1 MSDSHPSPSCASDI
15 CRSPNDEEREEVCN
29 MIQQVHNL
37 ILQSDECAVDA
48 GLAERHL
55 SRLHGAAALFLKA
68 PVQVQLISRANEVGG
83 LQHFVLGREVQG
95 LVDQLQDDQQGV
107 KEKGYGCLTNT
118 LELRRPG
125 VSFVHPRSPSPIG
138 DFNALPGSRSQ
149 TASPCFL
156 TETALTNP
164 RLHGPSSPDG
174 DMDSDEE
181 STRGQESSLDVSLA
195 KRKTFPQESSSEG
208 PLVKKSKPFCKR
220 PVFYAPNQ
228 KNLALWVKSVAP
240 GRLWPNV
247 RQQSAL
253 LPAGRPLAENF
264 RRHLGPSSGLFPAG
278 RPLKEHT
285 CQSLASFSRVPLEGP
300 VAEDPRRLHRPSVPP
315 PQRDFKSSTFSG
327 TLAHSR
333 RSTYPRL
340 SSANPRPS
348 VFNSQPPVNRPPPP
362 PPSSQDASAA
372 PWLIRAAPPTV
383 APPGLKITPGSQV
396 QNPGPMSSIVNR
408 QSIDLPPHHA
418 TSCADN
424 LSGGSLQPD
433 TRSLAVLHPRSPLPS
448 TSGGAAAH
456 SPHLPSSHRGDMQ
469 RLRLII
475 AEAGYILAGTQ
486 TGECSASP
494 YGPGSGSGNKAC
506 TCCASLPMNQGG
518 SQAGHAA
525 RRPIP
530 EGTDLPLC
538 LPRLTTTSV
547 HSPLIPTS
555 LTPARQATI
564 GQSQGSRSTFP
575 RRSEVARR
583 GSRSPFLRSL
593 PAFHPGEGRLC
604 ETPPPACDP
613 RIVGGF
619 VRTSPPWFRGAFHER
634 QNRTERSPPISSLRP
649 QWSEEDPWRFV
660 NEENGLH
667 RRAEPLKWHELNHA
681 PPQRMCR
688 R

>member
-1 MSDSHPSPSCASDI
+1 
-15 CRSPNDEEREEVCN
+15 

-107 KEKGYGCLTNT
+107 KEKG
-118 LELRRPG
+118 
-125 VSFVHPRSPSPIG
+125 SPSPIG
-138 DFNALPGSRSQ
+138 DFQRLTGGLAHKRRLHVFSR
-149 TASPCFL
+149 
-156 TETALTNP
+156 ETTLTNP

-253 LPAGRPLAENF
+253 LPAGETTGREFSTAPWPF
-264 RRHLGPSSGLFPAG
+264 VGPSPPFPEYLW
-278 RPLKEHT
+278 RDLW
-285 CQSLASFSRVPLEGP
+285 
-300 VAEDPRRLHRPSVPP
+300 PRTPGGFTVPSVPP
-315 PQRDFKSSTFSG
+315 PRRETSSQVPSVAPWLIRAAPPTPDSQVQTPGPVSST
-327 TLAHSR
+327 
-333 RSTYPRL
+333 
-340 SSANPRPS
+340 
-348 VFNSQPPVNRPPPP
+348 VNRQSTDRPPP

-475 AEAGYILAGTQ
+475 AEAGRANVALQ
-486 TGECSASP
+486 P

-525 RRPIP
+525 RARAAPFP
-530 EGTDLPLC
+530 AAAKSLEGDLA
-538 LPRLTTTSV
+538 LPSY
-547 HSPLIPTS
+547 
-555 LTPARQATI
+555 ARY
-564 GQSQGSRSTFP
+564 
-575 RRSEVARR
+575 
-583 GSRSPFLRSL
+583 

-667 RRAEPLKWHELNHA
+667 SRAEPLKWHELNHA

>member
-1 MSDSHPSPSCASDI
+1 M
-15 CRSPNDEEREEVCN
+15 
-29 MIQQVHNL
+29 
-37 ILQSDECAVDA
+37 
-48 GLAERHL
+48 
-55 SRLHGAAALFLKA
+55 AL
-68 PVQVQLISRANEVGG
+68 
-83 LQHFVLGREVQG
+83 
-95 LVDQLQDDQQGV
+95 
-107 KEKGYGCLTNT
+107 
-118 LELRRPG
+118 
-125 VSFVHPRSPSPIG
+125 
-138 DFNALPGSRSQ
+138 LP
-149 TASPCFL
+149 L
-156 TETALTNP
+156 N
-164 RLHGPSSPDG
+164 G

-220 PVFYAPNQ
+220 WPGLYSMRQ
-228 KNLALWVKSVAP
+228 IKKILLSWVKSVAP
-240 GRLWPNV
+240 GRLCQNV

-264 RRHLGPSSGLFPAG
+264 
-278 RPLKEHT
+278 
-285 CQSLASFSRVPLEGP
+285 
-300 VAEDPRRLHRPSVPP
+300 D
-315 PQRDFKSSTFSG
+315 G
-327 TLAHSR
+327 TLALR
-333 RSTYPRL
+333 RSTSGGTCGRGPPEASPSICPAPRRET
-340 SSANPRPS
+340 SSQVPS
-348 VFNSQPPVNRPPPP
+348 VAPWLIHAAPPTPDSQVQTPGPVSSTVNRQSTDRPPP

-506 TCCASLPMNQGG
+506 TCCASLPMNQGAVRQAMPARHG
-518 SQAGHAA
+518 SAFVPAPAHYYLS
-525 RRPIP
+525 
-530 EGTDLPLC
+530 TLPSN
-538 LPRLTTTSV
+538 PNVSYTRTTSDHWSV
-547 HSPLIPTS
+547 AGLAQHLSPPQRS
-555 LTPARQATI
+555 LMSIISAD
-564 GQSQGSRSTFP
+564 SRSKGISLFP
-575 RRSEVARR
+575 SYARYQRFTQAR
-583 GSRSPFLRSL
+583 GDSVKRPR
-593 PAFHPGEGRLC
+593 
-604 ETPPPACDP
+604 PPAI
-613 RIVGGF
+613 RGIVGGF